1 MHTVLNR
8 IKCFVFIVTDLY
20 DKKNIPKVIYCIHA
34 LAHLLARRGMAARIG
49 NLVGRLK
56 FTDDQ
61 LQQTQRGLKAA
72 GVAMPNFGNIGLD
85 LANEINEEVEQDVET
100 EDESE
105 CLFMV
110 CLINCQRWC
119 REGSNA
125 A

>member
-1 MHTVLNR
+1 
-8 IKCFVFIVTDLY
+8 
-20 DKKNIPKVIYCIHA
+20 
-34 LAHLLARRGMAARIG
+34 MAARIG